1 MIDEAL
7 LTLLTGIIGIGMK
20 IEERF
25 ILLVKI
31 FLALSVLGLAA
42 FFASNFEQK
51 PSVIAFGLVA
61 FVFTVAALIM
71 TTLQSISIARQARV
85 TKHASELVKETA
97 RQVEIL
103 VKEDRLMKEE
113 IRQDLEMDRAIVAAL
128 EEHGVGDNEQERHQV
143 AKTIVKKITKL
154 PPRR

>member
-1 MIDEAL
+1 MISGAL
-7 LTLLTGIIGIGMK
+7 LSSLAGIISIGMK

-71 TTLQSISIARQARV
+71 TTLQSISISRQARI
-85 TKHASELVKETA
+85 TRHAAELVKETS
-97 RQVEIL
+97 RQVAIL
-103 VKEDRLMKEE
+103 VKEDMLMKEE

-154 PPRR
+154 PSNK

>member
-1 MIDEAL
+1 
-7 LTLLTGIIGIGMK
+7 MK
-20 IEERF
+20 IEARF
-25 ILLVKI
+25 VLLVKV
-31 FLALSVLGLAA
+31 FLALSVLGLVA

-71 TTLQSISIARQARV
+71 TTLQSISIARQARI
-85 TKHASELVKETA
+85 TRHASELVKETS
-97 RQVEIL
+97 RQVELL

-113 IRQDLEMDRAIVAAL
+113 IKQDLEMDRAIVAAL
-128 EEHGVGDNEQERHQV
+128 EEHGVGDNEQERRQV

-154 PPRR
+154 PPS